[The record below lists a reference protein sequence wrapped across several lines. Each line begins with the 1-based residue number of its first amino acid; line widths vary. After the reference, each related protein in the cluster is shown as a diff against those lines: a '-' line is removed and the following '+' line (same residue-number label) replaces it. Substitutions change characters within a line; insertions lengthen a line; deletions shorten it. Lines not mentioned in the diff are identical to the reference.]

1 MPVARVVFF
10 LVQEVALCSAAE
22 TVQQLHARIPM
33 RDGVRLAANIFRPG
47 TPARVPS
54 VLVRTPY
61 GKGEAIGVHYQTF
74 VDHGY
79 AIVAQ
84 DVRGRY
90 ESEGVFAPL
99 RQEPADGDDT
109 LNWIAKQPW
118 SDGNIGMMG
127 GSYLGICQWKAA
139 TLNNPHLKAIFPA
152 FCGDDDYRDRFY
164 STGGAMKL
172 GSRLLWI
179 SQNLRAPEYR
189 PPDFSSFIW
198 TLPLRRADIVT
209 TGAQSEMYRE
219 ALDHPADDAFWQS
232 MSTRRKLGNV
242 RVPVFSVGGWYD
254 NFVESDL
261 DAFAILNKKKDRN
274 RILIGPW
281 PHNMSVRLTGGNFG
295 PNWLVPLRKTQIEW
309 FDRWLKNGLKSKD
322 AALDSKP
329 PVRIFVMG
337 ANIWRDEREWPLRR
351 ARAVRF
357 YLATGVL
364 ALKPAERSAPD
375 HFVYDPRNPVP
386 TAGGAVCCD
395 PKIFPWGP
403 MDQRAVEKRRDVL
416 VYTTPPLRED
426 LEVTGPIRVVLYAS
440 TSAVD
445 TDFTAKLVDVLPGR
459 LARNLTDGILRARY
473 RDSLESPALLEPGK
487 IYKLMI
493 DGGVTS
499 NVFRQGHGLRL
510 EISSSNF
517 PRFDRNLNT
526 GGPIADGTEMRKA
539 AQTVFHDRAHPSY
552 ILLPVVPD
560 SHSAPSQSL
569 TSTRPARYFPD
580 RSSTRAR

>member
-1 MPVARVVFF
+1 M
-10 LVQEVALCSAAE
+10 
-22 TVQQLHARIPM
+22 HARIPM
-33 RDGVRLAANIFRPG
+33 RDGIRLAANIFRPG
-47 TPARVPS
+47 TPARVPAI
-54 VLVRTPY
+54 LVRTPY
-61 GKGEAIGVHYQTF
+61 GKGEAISVHYQTF

-79 AIVAQ
+79 AIIAQ

-139 TLNNPHLKAIFPA
+139 TQNNPHLKAIFPA

-179 SQNLRAPEYR
+179 SQNLRRPDYR
-189 PPDFSSFIW
+189 PPDFSRFIW
-198 TLPLRRADIVT
+198 TLPPRRADFAT
-209 TGAQSEMYRE
+209 TGARSEMYRE
-219 ALDHPADDAFWQS
+219 ALDHPADDAFWRS
-232 MSTRRKLGNV
+232 MSTRRQLSNV

-261 DAFAILNKKKDRN
+261 DAFAILAKKSDRN

-281 PHNMSVRLTGGNFG
+281 PHNMSVRLTGADFG
-295 PNWLVPLRKTQIEW
+295 PDSLVPLRKTQIEW
-309 FDRWLKNGLKSKD
+309 FDRWLKKQDTAPASR
-322 AALDSKP
+322 P

-357 YLATGVL
+357 YLVNGAL
-364 ALKPAERSAPD
+364 ALKPARNSAPD
-375 HFVYDPRNPVP
+375 RYVYDPRNPVP

-426 LEVTGPIRVVLYAS
+426 LEVTGPIRVVLYVS

-445 TDFTAKLVDVLPGR
+445 TDFTAKLVDVFPGGPA
-459 LARNLTDGILRARY
+459 LNLTDGILRARY
-473 RDSLESPALLEPGK
+473 RDSLEAPAPLTPGK
-487 IYKLMI
+487 IYELKI
-493 DGGVTS
+493 DAGVTS
-499 NVFRQGHGLRL
+499 NVFRKGHSLRL
-510 EISSSNF
+510 EVASGNF
-517 PRFDRNLNT
+517 PRFDRNPNT
-526 GGPIADGTEMRKA
+526 GRPVAGETEMRKA
-539 AQTVFHDRAHPSY
+539 AQTVFHDREHPSY

-560 SHSAPSQSL
+560 SHSAPSQRL
-569 TSTRPARYFPD
+569 TSGRPARYFPN
-580 RSSTRAR
+580 RSPLQAR

>member
-1 MPVARVVFF
+1 MPIARLAILLAQIAVT
-10 LVQEVALCSAAE
+10 CPAAG

-47 TPARVPS
+47 TSARVPAI
-54 VLVRTPY
+54 LVRTPY
-61 GKGEAIGVHYQTF
+61 GKGESISVNYQTF

-99 RQEPADGDDT
+99 RQEPADGGDT

-179 SQNLRAPEYR
+179 SQNLRGADFR
-189 PPDFSSFIW
+189 PPDFSRFIW
-198 TLPLRRADIVT
+198 TLPVRRADIAA
-209 TGAQSEMYRE
+209 TGVPSEMYRE
-219 ALDHPADDAFWQS
+219 ALDHPADDVFWQS
-232 MSTRRKLGNV
+232 MSTRRQLGNV

-261 DAFAILNKKKDRN
+261 DAFAILSKKSDRN

-281 PHNMSVRLTGGNFG
+281 PHNMSVRLSGADFG
-295 PNWLVPLRKTQIEW
+295 PEWLVPLRKTQIEW
-309 FDRWLKNGLKSKD
+309 FDRWLKN
-322 AALDSKP
+322 AAPASRP

-351 ARAVRF
+351 AKAVCF
-357 YLATGVL
+357 YLATGSL
-364 ALKPAERSAPD
+364 ALESAKHSAPD
-375 HFVYDPRNPVP
+375 RFTYDPRNPVP

-403 MDQRAVEKRRDVL
+403 MDQRAVEKRPDVL

-440 TSAVD
+440 T
-445 TDFTAKLVDVLPGR
+445 
-459 LARNLTDGILRARY
+459 
-473 RDSLESPALLEPGK
+473 
-487 IYKLMI
+487 
-493 DGGVTS
+493 
-499 NVFRQGHGLRL
+499 
-510 EISSSNF
+510 
-517 PRFDRNLNT
+517 
-526 GGPIADGTEMRKA
+526 
-539 AQTVFHDRAHPSY
+539 
-552 ILLPVVPD
+552 
-560 SHSAPSQSL
+560 
-569 TSTRPARYFPD
+569 
-580 RSSTRAR
+580 